1 MIGALPDLIII
12 PFLFLLGASFGSFFN
27 VVIYRM
33 PLKQSIILPA
43 SHCTSCKTPIRYLDN
58 IPIISYFLLG
68 GKCRSCNRSFSI
80 RYTFIEILT
89 ALMTVFFYM
98 IYGLNTHFIMY
109 LILIYLLIPITFI
122 DIDYLIIPNEFILIG
137 LCVLAIGLPLN
148 LLPISWIEGVNGSL
162 IFAGFLFFIGL
173 IGQFIL
179 KKESIGFGDV
189 KLGLI
194 LGGYLG
200 VEYSILALYMSFAIA
215 GLMVLILLGG
225 KFIDR
230 KAKIPFGPY
239 LAGGTLLSIITT
251 KSTGG
256 NYILDWYYSTMF

>member
-1 MIGALPDLIII
+1 MINIIPDQIII
-12 PFLFLLGASFGSFFN
+12 PFLFILGASFGSFFN

-33 PLKQSIILPA
+33 PIKQSIIIPG
-43 SHCTSCKTPIRYLDN
+43 SHCYNCKIPIRYIDN

-68 GKCRSCNRSFSI
+68 GRCRSCNSPFSF
-80 RYTFIEILT
+80 RYTFVEILT
-89 ALMTVFFYM
+89 AIMTIWFYI
-98 IYGLNTHFIMY
+98 IYGPSTYFIMY

-122 DIDYLIIPNEFILIG
+122 DIDHLIIPNQFILIG
-137 LCVLAIGLPLN
+137 LLVLAIGLPFN
-148 LLPISWIEGVNGSL
+148 LLPLNWLDGIYGALV
-162 IFAGFLFFIGL
+162 FAGFLFFIGV

-200 VEYSILALYMSFAIA
+200 VEYSILALYLSFAIA
-215 GLMVLILLGG
+215 AIMVFILLGG
-225 KFIDR
+225 KFINR

-239 LAGGTLLSIITT
+239 LAGGTLLSILTT
-251 KSTGG
+251 IPSGG
-256 NYILDWYYSTMF
+256 NYILNWYYSKMF

>member
-1 MIGALPDLIII
+1 
-12 PFLFLLGASFGSFFN
+12 
-27 VVIYRM
+27 
-33 PLKQSIILPA
+33 
-43 SHCTSCKTPIRYLDN
+43 
-58 IPIISYFLLG
+58 
-68 GKCRSCNRSFSI
+68 
-80 RYTFIEILT
+80 
-89 ALMTVFFYM
+89 
-98 IYGLNTHFIMY
+98 MY

-122 DIDYLIIPNEFILIG
+122 DIDHLIIPNQFILLG
-137 LCVLAIGLPLN
+137 LLVLGIGLPFN
-148 LLPISWIEGVNGSL
+148 FLPITWIEGVYGSL
-162 IFAGFLFFIGL
+162 VFAGFLFTIGL

-215 GLMVLILLGG
+215 AVMVFILLGG
-225 KFIDR
+225 KFINR

-239 LAGGTLLSIITT
+239 LAGGTLISILSTNPI
-251 KSTGG
+251 GG